1 LFKFPLKIRLKTKS
15 GITDK
20 VIEVKEK
27 SEEFV
32 FKLQDRPEIVRVD
45 PDFVLLARITFRPA
59 REMLLA
65 QLADNTDMIGRLR
78 ALNELKKNKDQATV
92 TQIGKR
98 LNEDSFYG
106 IRVEAAT
113 ALGSIRTPEALTA
126 LIASTNQTDARVR
139 NAVTA
144 AIGKFYETKAMD
156 YAVRSSNHE
165 KNPDIASQSLRSLGA
180 YSNPDIRAL
189 ILKNLESESF
199 DNILASAAVSAIRA
213 QSDAAY
219 IEPLLKVLREKEA
232 KFTARGFADGLDT
245 LAYIARN
252 EEKKDSVY
260 EFIVSYT
267 SSPRR
272 TIQRGAFTA
281 LSTLKDER
289 AIAVLSKYAAGSKD
303 DPEAARASRAMES
316 IRAGRPVSTELQT
329 LRTDVLELK
338 KNNDA
343 LRKEMD
349 ELKKRLEAGSESP
362 RKGTEKKA
370 KAAGKATSR

>member
-1 LFKFPLKIRLKTKS
+1 
-15 GITDK
+15 
-20 VIEVKEK
+20 
-27 SEEFV
+27 
-32 FKLQDRPEIVRVD
+32 
-45 PDFVLLARITFRPA
+45 
-59 REMLLA
+59 MLLA